1 MFNFPEHRRLDGM
14 VAINSSNWY
23 IKRLKSIKKIPYSG
37 PLSHYFRMGGFAPQT
52 PLHEGPHS
60 TAPTLCL
67 PCFKLLVTDL
77 KQQLNKKKYFN
88 LLHYICLK

>member
-23 IKRLKSIKKIPYSG
+23 LKRLKSIKTIPYSG

-52 PLHEGPHS
+52 PLHGGLIRRPPHS
-60 TAPTLCL
+60 AS
-67 PCFKLLVTDL
+67 LV
-77 KQQLNKKKYFN
+77 LNS
-88 LLHYICLK
+88 